1 MNIATG
7 AQVRMAR
14 AFLKWS
20 ADELAQKAGVGLST
34 VKRIESCDGLSN
46 TRVENLQ
53 AVYGAIVATGLVRF
67 EGDGGVFV
75 TLDNK

>member
-7 AQVRMAR
+7 AQVLMAR

-20 ADELAQKAGVGLST
+20 AEELAQKAGIGLST
-34 VKRIESCDGLSN
+34 VKRIESCDGLPN

-53 AVYGAIVATGLVRF
+53 AVYDAIVATERVRF
-67 EGDGGVFV
+67 EGDAGVFIV
-75 TLDNK
+75 VD